1 MKKFNKIVSILLA
14 VLMLFGSFSISAFA
28 AESDVTTTY
37 EYDTKRMTLDY
48 FKGQILSY
56 DETGKAILDGNGK
69 QATLLDPDTQEPII
83 VDTAAER
90 IELMDLRLEKDGYR
104 FYVDNYS
111 GEIAVVNI
119 QTGETLF
126 SNPYDAGSTTSV
138 DTIKAQLLSQI
149 VVKYTDISNNN
160 AENTF
165 YSYTE
170 AAQREQI
177 DIKNIKNG
185 IRVEYSIGRE
195 QAKMLVP
202 MMIEKESFE
211 KNVYGPMVEAMGED
225 SWELQKFMSFYI
237 YQGKD
242 KYEGDALTAAM
253 KKYPILKN
261 MDFYVIDDSAS
272 EIDRARMEQNIK
284 TYAPDYTFDDL
295 DEDHLLTG
303 YESEDENP
311 PLFRMALEYTLGK
324 DGLSVR
330 LPANG
335 IRFNETLYRLTSVD
349 ILPYMGSAANPGAG
363 YTFFPDGSGTLF
375 DFEKIQEAQATTT
388 VTSKV
393 YGQDFAYHTITGK
406 HQEEIRYPVYG
417 IVDSYEVL
425 KETGE
430 EYVAA
435 DYVGVKPEEM
445 PEIATKQRGFVAFI
459 EEGDAM
465 MEITTYHEV
474 RSHKYNAVKVSVY
487 PRPQDTYNVKDAIS
501 VGSNSDWTVV
511 SSRKYTGSYRIK
523 YIMLTPD
530 DVAEAAGLEKSYD
543 CSYVGMAFA
552 YRDYLIENGVLTK
565 LTADDV
571 KKDIPL
577 YIETFGAI
585 PTVEK
590 ILSVPVTVMT
600 PLTSFEDI
608 ATMYDNFASQ
618 GITNINF
625 IMTGYNDG
633 GMYSGVAY
641 DVDFEKNVGGKKGF
655 EKLLDYAK
663 EKDFGVYPDFDFA
676 YHTGNSLFDG
686 VTLKKHLVKT
696 IDDRYSNKQEY
707 SATKQ
712 TYLSFF
718 ELVISSAYMDRF
730 YTHLTK
736 DYLKYEPIGI
746 AVSTL
751 GNSLNSDFDEDEPYN
766 REDSKY
772 FTVEAFKYLDEHYD
786 NIITSEGN
794 AFTWKYVDHITDI
807 ALDSSRYSQAGAS
820 VPFLGIVL
828 HGYVQTAGTP
838 INMEGN
844 IDYSLLK
851 AIENGASLKFVLSY
865 RNTNKLKETGST
877 RGQKDLSE
885 YYSIRYDIWFDDVV
899 SIYTEL
905 NSLLANVQTSA
916 ITDHK
921 FVEGVRVPDADELIS
936 DADAIMA
943 EIAATEKEILDV
955 ANDATRVKLLKARLA
970 ILNNYAAREQ
980 VVKEIAD
987 IDAKLKVVD
996 AVMEDGT
1003 VVAVDR
1009 IEHLKNLLEIYAT
1022 KKAELDEL
1030 NVQMEE
1036 LQKDAEKNATAI
1048 TDLQKTI
1055 NSKNREVTKA
1065 VDNIKKP
1072 VNEAYT
1078 HVNNILK
1085 KIDAFALLAEET
1097 AASYEILAEDG
1108 STRTELLAEL
1118 KTLADEYV
1126 AMYDDVKD
1134 LRAESIEYAAT
1145 TIFDTI
1151 GGVIESIAKYEE
1163 PVEEEIVEEEVEE
1176 EAKGDSKYDSDDN
1189 KIAYVEYENGV
1200 AFLLNFNNY
1209 AVRTEFN
1216 GTIYTISAYD
1226 YLVIGSAN

>member
-1 MKKFNKIVSILLA
+1 MKKFNKIVSLLLA
-14 VLMLFGSFSISAFA
+14 VLMLFSAFGISTFA
-28 AESDVTTTY
+28 AETDNKPVY
-37 EYDTKRMTLDY
+37 EFNTVKQTLDY
-48 FKGQILSY
+48 FKGQVLAY
-56 DETGKAILDGNGK
+56 DDNGKQILDGNGK
-69 QATLLDPDTQEPII
+69 PTTVNKENSDEPII
-83 VDTAAER
+83 IDTAAKRLEY
-90 IELMDLRLEKDGYR
+90 MDLRLEKDGYR
-104 FYVDNYS
+104 FYVDAYS
-111 GEIAVVNI
+111 GEVAVENI
-119 QTGETLF
+119 RTGQTMF

-138 DTIKAQLLSQI
+138 DSIKAQLLSQI
-149 VVKYTDISNNN
+149 VVKYADLSQNN
-160 AENTF
+160 AENIF

-170 AAQREQI
+170 AAQRGQI

-202 MMIEKESFE
+202 MMIEKSSFE
-211 KNVYGPMVEAMGED
+211 KNIYEPMVEAMGED
-225 SWELQKFMSFYI
+225 SWELAKFMSFYI

-242 KYEGDALTAAM
+242 KYTGDALTAAI

-311 PLFRMALEYTLGK
+311 PLFRMALEYTLNEE
-324 DGLSVR
+324 GLSVR

-335 IRFNETLYRLTSVD
+335 IRFNETLYRLTSID
-349 ILPYMGSAANPGAG
+349 ILPYMGAAANPGAG
-363 YTFFPDGSGTLF
+363 YTFFPDGAGTLF
-375 DFEKIQEAQATTT
+375 DFEKIQETGATTT

-417 IVDSYEVL
+417 VVDTYDVI

-430 EYVAA
+430 EFSAA
-435 DYVGVKPEEM
+435 DYAKAKAEEIPELAE
-445 PEIATKQRGFVAFI
+445 KQRGFVAI
-459 EEGDAM
+459 VEEGDAM

-474 RSHKYNAVKVSVY
+474 RSHKYNTVKVSVY
-487 PRPQDTYNVKDAIS
+487 PRPKDTYNVKDAIS

-523 YIMLTPD
+523 YVMLTPD
-530 DVAEAAGLEKSYD
+530 DVAEEAGLEKSYD

-552 YRDYLIENGVLTK
+552 YRDYLINKGVLTK

-571 KKDIPL
+571 KEDIPL
-577 YIETFGAI
+577 YIETFGTI
-585 PTVEK
+585 PTTEK

-608 ATMYDNFASQ
+608 TTMYDNLSSQ

-625 IMTGYNDG
+625 IMTGYNDK
-633 GMYSGVAY
+633 GMYSGVDY
-641 DVDFEKNVGGKKGF
+641 DVKWEKAVGGKKGF
-655 EKLLDYAK
+655 EELVAYAK
-663 EKDFGVYPDFDFA
+663 EKGFGVYPDFDFV
-676 YHTGNSLFDG
+676 YHTGNTLTDG
-686 VTLKKHLVKT
+686 VSLKKHLVKT
-696 IDDRYSNKQEY
+696 IDDRYANKQEY

-712 TYLSFF
+712 SYLSFF
-718 ELVISSAYMDRF
+718 ELLISPAYMDRF
-730 YTHLTK
+730 YQHLTE
-736 DYLKYEPIGI
+736 KYMKYDPIGI
-746 AVSTL
+746 SISTL

-766 REDSKY
+766 REDSKF
-772 FTVEAFKYLDEHYD
+772 FTVEALTYLDEKYD

-828 HGYVQTAGTP
+828 HGYIQTAGTP

-844 IDYSLLK
+844 IDYALLK
-851 AIENGASLKFVLSY
+851 AIENGASLKFILSY
-865 RNTNKLKETGST
+865 RNTNKLKNTGTSNDKT
-877 RGQKDLSE
+877 QRDLST

-905 NSLLANVQTSA
+905 NSLLADVQTAA
-916 ITDHK
+916 ISDHK

-936 DADAIMA
+936 DAQALMA
-943 EIAATEKEILDV
+943 EIAAKEQEILDT

-970 ILNNYAAREQ
+970 ILNNYYAKDVAIEDIKSIDTKLYQYETNVNGAA
-980 VVKEIAD
+980 VF
-987 IDAKLKVVD
+987 
-996 AVMEDGT
+996 
-1003 VVAVDR
+1003 VDR
-1009 IEHLKNLLEIYAT
+1009 VEQLNTFIEVYNTNVAELEAL
-1022 KKAELDEL
+1022 KAELAEL
-1030 NVQMEE
+1030 E
-1036 LQKDAEKNATAI
+1036 KDAENNASEITAKNKEI
-1048 TDLQKTI
+1048 T
-1055 NSKNREVTKA
+1055 SKNRDVTKA
-1065 VDNIKKP
+1065 TDNIRKL

-1078 HVNNILK
+1078 HTNNIVK
-1085 KIDAFALLAEET
+1085 KTDALEILIKEAREA
-1097 AASYEILAEDG
+1097 YEILAEDG
-1108 STRTELLAEL
+1108 STRAELLEEL
-1118 KTLADEYV
+1118 KTLVEEFEAMFAEVAPMKANAVEYCQETLF
-1126 AMYDDVKD
+1126 D
-1134 LRAESIEYAAT
+1134 
-1145 TIFDTI
+1145 IFGEVVT
-1151 GGVIESIAKYEE
+1151 SLKKYEV
-1163 PVEEEIVEEEVEE
+1163 PVVEEIVEEEVVVEE
-1176 EAKGDSKYDSDDN
+1176 SANKYASDDN

-1216 GTIYTISAYD
+1216 GTVYTISAYD

>member
-1 MKKFNKIVSILLA
+1 MKKFNKIVSLLLA
-14 VLMLFGSFSISAFA
+14 VLMLFSAFGISTFA
-28 AESDVTTTY
+28 AETDNKPVY
-37 EYDTKRMTLDY
+37 EFNTVKQTLDY
-48 FKGQILSY
+48 FKGQVLAY
-56 DETGKAILDGNGK
+56 DDNGKQILDGNGK
-69 QATLLDPDTQEPII
+69 PTTVNKENSDQPIVI
-83 VDTAAER
+83 DTAAKRLEY
-90 IELMDLRLEKDGYR
+90 MDLRLEKDGYR
-104 FYVDNYS
+104 FYVDAYS
-111 GEIAVVNI
+111 GEVAVENI
-119 QTGETLF
+119 RTGQTMF

-138 DTIKAQLLSQI
+138 DSIKAQLLSQI
-149 VVKYTDISNNN
+149 VVKYADLSQNN
-160 AENTF
+160 AENIF

-170 AAQREQI
+170 AAQRGQI

-202 MMIEKESFE
+202 MMIEKSSFE
-211 KNVYGPMVEAMGED
+211 KNIYEPMVEAMGED
-225 SWELQKFMSFYI
+225 SWELAKFMSFYI

-242 KYEGDALTAAM
+242 KYTGDALTAAI

-311 PLFRMALEYTLGK
+311 PLFRMALEYTLNEE
-324 DGLSVR
+324 GLSVR

-335 IRFNETLYRLTSVD
+335 IRFNETLYRLTSID
-349 ILPYMGSAANPGAG
+349 ILPYMGAAANPGAG
-363 YTFFPDGSGTLF
+363 YTFFPDGAGTLF
-375 DFEKIQEAQATTT
+375 DFEKIQETGATTT

-417 IVDSYEVL
+417 VVDTYDII

-430 EYVAA
+430 EFSAA
-435 DYVGVKPEEM
+435 DHAKAKAEEIPELAE
-445 PEIATKQRGFVAFI
+445 KQRGFVAI
-459 EEGDAM
+459 VEEGDAM

-474 RSHKYNAVKVSVY
+474 RSHKYNTVKVSVF
-487 PRPQDTYNVKDAIS
+487 PRPKDTYNVKDAIS

-523 YIMLTPD
+523 YVMLTPD
-530 DVAEAAGLEKSYD
+530 DVAEEAGLEKSYD

-552 YRDYLIENGVLTK
+552 YRDYLINKGVLTK

-571 KKDIPL
+571 KEDIPL
-577 YIETFGAI
+577 YIETFGTI
-585 PTVEK
+585 PTTEK

-608 ATMYDNFASQ
+608 TTMYDNLSSQ

-625 IMTGYNDG
+625 IMTGYNDK
-633 GMYSGVAY
+633 GMYSGVDY
-641 DVDFEKNVGGKKGF
+641 DVKWEKAVGGKKGF
-655 EKLLDYAK
+655 EELVAYAK
-663 EKDFGVYPDFDFA
+663 EKGFGVYPDFDFV
-676 YHTGNSLFDG
+676 YHTGNTLTDG
-686 VTLKKHLVKT
+686 VSLKKHLVKT
-696 IDDRYSNKQEY
+696 IDDRYANKQEY

-712 TYLSFF
+712 SYLSFF
-718 ELVISSAYMDRF
+718 ELLISPAYMDRF
-730 YTHLTK
+730 YQHLTE
-736 DYLKYEPIGI
+736 KYMKYDPIGI
-746 AVSTL
+746 SISTL

-766 REDSKY
+766 REDSKF
-772 FTVEAFKYLDEHYD
+772 FTVEALTYLDEKYD

-844 IDYSLLK
+844 IDYALLK
-851 AIENGASLKFVLSY
+851 AIENGASLKFILSY
-865 RNTNKLKETGST
+865 RNTNKLKNTGTSNDKT
-877 RGQKDLSE
+877 QRDLST

-905 NSLLANVQTSA
+905 NSLLADVQTAA
-916 ITDHK
+916 ISDHK

-936 DADAIMA
+936 DAQALMA
-943 EIAATEKEILDV
+943 EIAAKEQEILDT

-970 ILNNYAAREQ
+970 ILNNYYAKDVAIEDIKSIDTKLYQYETNVNGAA
-980 VVKEIAD
+980 VF
-987 IDAKLKVVD
+987 
-996 AVMEDGT
+996 
-1003 VVAVDR
+1003 VDR
-1009 IEHLKNLLEIYAT
+1009 VEQLNTFIEVYNTNVAELEAL
-1022 KKAELDEL
+1022 KAELAEL
-1030 NVQMEE
+1030 E
-1036 LQKDAEKNATAI
+1036 KDAENNASEITAKNKEI
-1048 TDLQKTI
+1048 T
-1055 NSKNREVTKA
+1055 SKNRDVTKA
-1065 VDNIKKP
+1065 TDNIRKL

-1078 HVNNILK
+1078 HTNNIVK
-1085 KIDAFALLAEET
+1085 KTDALEILIKEAREA
-1097 AASYEILAEDG
+1097 YEILAEDG
-1108 STRTELLAEL
+1108 STRAELLEEL
-1118 KTLADEYV
+1118 KTLVEEFEAMFAEVAPMKANAVEYCQETLF
-1126 AMYDDVKD
+1126 D
-1134 LRAESIEYAAT
+1134 
-1145 TIFDTI
+1145 IFGEVVT
-1151 GGVIESIAKYEE
+1151 SLKKYEV
-1163 PVEEEIVEEEVEE
+1163 PVVEEIVEEEVVVEE
-1176 EAKGDSKYDSDDN
+1176 SANKYASDDN

-1216 GTIYTISAYD
+1216 GTVYTISAYD

>member
-1 MKKFNKIVSILLA
+1 MKKFNKIVSLLLA
-14 VLMLFGSFSISAFA
+14 VLMLFSAFGISTFA
-28 AESDVTTTY
+28 AETDNKPVY
-37 EYDTKRMTLDY
+37 EFNTVKQTLDY
-48 FKGQILSY
+48 FKGQVLAY
-56 DETGKAILDGNGK
+56 DDNGKQILDGNGK
-69 QATLLDPDTQEPII
+69 PTTVNKENSDEPII
-83 VDTAAER
+83 IDTAAKRLEY
-90 IELMDLRLEKDGYR
+90 MDLRLEKDGYR
-104 FYVDNYS
+104 FYVDAYS
-111 GEIAVVNI
+111 GEVAVENI
-119 QTGETLF
+119 RTGQTMF

-138 DTIKAQLLSQI
+138 DSIKAQLLSQI
-149 VVKYTDISNNN
+149 VVKYADLSQNN
-160 AENTF
+160 AENIF

-170 AAQREQI
+170 AAQRGQI

-202 MMIEKESFE
+202 MMIEKSSFE
-211 KNVYGPMVEAMGED
+211 KNIYEPMVEAMGED
-225 SWELQKFMSFYI
+225 SWELAKFMSFYI

-242 KYEGDALTAAM
+242 KYTGDALTAAI

-311 PLFRMALEYTLGK
+311 PLFRMALEYTLNEE
-324 DGLSVR
+324 GLSVR

-335 IRFNETLYRLTSVD
+335 IRFNETLYRLTSID
-349 ILPYMGSAANPGAG
+349 ILPYMGAAANPGAG
-363 YTFFPDGSGTLF
+363 YTFFPDGAGTLF
-375 DFEKIQEAQATTT
+375 DFEKIQETGATTT

-417 IVDSYEVL
+417 VVDTYDVI

-430 EYVAA
+430 EFSAA
-435 DYVGVKPEEM
+435 DYAKAKAEEIPELAE
-445 PEIATKQRGFVAFI
+445 KQRGFVAI
-459 EEGDAM
+459 VEEGDAM

-474 RSHKYNAVKVSVY
+474 RSHKYNTVKVSVY
-487 PRPQDTYNVKDAIS
+487 PRPKDTYNVKDAIS

-523 YIMLTPD
+523 YVMLTPD
-530 DVAEAAGLEKSYD
+530 DVAEEAGLEKSYD

-552 YRDYLIENGVLTK
+552 YRDYLINKGVLTK

-571 KKDIPL
+571 KEDIPL
-577 YIETFGAI
+577 YIETFGTI
-585 PTVEK
+585 PTTEK

-608 ATMYDNFASQ
+608 TTMYDNLSSQ

-625 IMTGYNDG
+625 IMTGYNDK
-633 GMYSGVAY
+633 GMYSGVDY
-641 DVDFEKNVGGKKGF
+641 DVKWEKAVGGKKGF
-655 EKLLDYAK
+655 EELVAYAK
-663 EKDFGVYPDFDFA
+663 EKGFGVYPDFDFV
-676 YHTGNSLFDG
+676 YHTGNTLTDG
-686 VTLKKHLVKT
+686 VSLKKHLVKT
-696 IDDRYSNKQEY
+696 IDDRYANKQEY

-712 TYLSFF
+712 SYLSFF
-718 ELVISSAYMDRF
+718 ELLISPAYMDRF
-730 YTHLTK
+730 YQHLTE
-736 DYLKYEPIGI
+736 KYMKYDPIGI
-746 AVSTL
+746 SISTL

-766 REDSKY
+766 REDSKF
-772 FTVEAFKYLDEHYD
+772 FTVEALTYLDEKYD

-828 HGYVQTAGTP
+828 HGYIQTAGTP

-844 IDYSLLK
+844 IDYALLK
-851 AIENGASLKFVLSY
+851 AIENGASLKFILSY
-865 RNTNKLKETGST
+865 RNTNKLKNTGTSNDKT
-877 RGQKDLSE
+877 QRDLST

-905 NSLLANVQTSA
+905 NSLLADVQTAA
-916 ITDHK
+916 ISDHK

-936 DADAIMA
+936 DAQALMA
-943 EIAATEKEILDV
+943 EIAAKEQEILDT

-970 ILNNYAAREQ
+970 ILNNYYAKDVAIEDIKSIDTKLYQYETNVNGAA
-980 VVKEIAD
+980 VF
-987 IDAKLKVVD
+987 
-996 AVMEDGT
+996 
-1003 VVAVDR
+1003 VDR
-1009 IEHLKNLLEIYAT
+1009 VEQLNTFIEVYNTNVAELET
-1022 KKAELDEL
+1022 LKAELAEL
-1030 NVQMEE
+1030 E
-1036 LQKDAEKNATAI
+1036 KDAENNASEITAKNKEI
-1048 TDLQKTI
+1048 T
-1055 NSKNREVTKA
+1055 SKNRDVTKA
-1065 VDNIKKP
+1065 TDNIRKL

-1078 HVNNILK
+1078 HTNNIVK
-1085 KIDAFALLAEET
+1085 KTDALEILIKEAREA
-1097 AASYEILAEDG
+1097 YEILAEDG
-1108 STRTELLAEL
+1108 STRAELLEEL
-1118 KTLADEYV
+1118 KTLVEEFEAMFAEVAPMKANAVEYCQETLF
-1126 AMYDDVKD
+1126 D
-1134 LRAESIEYAAT
+1134 
-1145 TIFDTI
+1145 IFGEVVT
-1151 GGVIESIAKYEE
+1151 SLKKYEV
-1163 PVEEEIVEEEVEE
+1163 PVVEEIVEEEVVVEE
-1176 EAKGDSKYDSDDN
+1176 SANKYASDDN

-1216 GTIYTISAYD
+1216 GTVYTISAYD

>member
-1 MKKFNKIVSILLA
+1 MKKFNKIVSLLLA
-14 VLMLFGSFSISAFA
+14 VLMLFSAFGISTFA
-28 AESDVTTTY
+28 AETDNKPVY
-37 EYDTKRMTLDY
+37 EFNTVKQTLDY
-48 FKGQILSY
+48 FKGQVLAY
-56 DETGKAILDGNGK
+56 DDNGKQILDGNGK
-69 QATLLDPDTQEPII
+69 PTTVNKENSDEPII
-83 VDTAAER
+83 IDTAAKRLEY
-90 IELMDLRLEKDGYR
+90 MDLRLEKDGYR
-104 FYVDNYS
+104 FYVDAYS
-111 GEIAVVNI
+111 GEVAVENI
-119 QTGETLF
+119 RTGQTMF

-138 DTIKAQLLSQI
+138 DSIKAQLLSQI
-149 VVKYTDISNNN
+149 VVKYEDLSQNN
-160 AENTF
+160 AENIF

-170 AAQREQI
+170 AAQRGQI

-202 MMIEKESFE
+202 MMIEKSSFE
-211 KNVYGPMVEAMGED
+211 KNIYEPMVEAMGED
-225 SWELQKFMSFYI
+225 SWELAKFMSFYI

-242 KYEGDALTAAM
+242 KYTGDALTAAI

-311 PLFRMALEYTLGK
+311 PLFRMALEYTLNEE
-324 DGLSVR
+324 GLSVR

-335 IRFNETLYRLTSVD
+335 IRFNETLYRLSSID

-363 YTFFPDGSGTLF
+363 YTFFPDGAGTLF
-375 DFEKIQEAQATTT
+375 DFEKIQETGATTT

-417 IVDSYEVL
+417 VVDTYDII

-430 EYVAA
+430 EFSAA
-435 DYVGVKPEEM
+435 DHAKAKAEEIPELAE
-445 PEIATKQRGFVAFI
+445 KQRGFVAI
-459 EEGDAM
+459 VEEGDAM

-474 RSHKYNAVKVSVY
+474 RSHKYNTVKVSVF
-487 PRPQDTYNVKDAIS
+487 PRPKDTYNVKDAIS

-523 YIMLTPD
+523 YVMLTPD
-530 DVAEAAGLEKSYD
+530 DVAEEAGLEKSYD

-552 YRDYLIENGVLTK
+552 YRDYLINKGVLTK

-571 KKDIPL
+571 KEDIPL
-577 YIETFGAI
+577 YIETFGTI
-585 PTVEK
+585 PTTEK

-608 ATMYDNFASQ
+608 TTMYDNLSSQ

-625 IMTGYNDG
+625 IMTGYNDK
-633 GMYSGVAY
+633 GMYSGVDY
-641 DVDFEKNVGGKKGF
+641 DVKWEKAVGGKKGF
-655 EKLLDYAK
+655 EELVAYAK
-663 EKDFGVYPDFDFA
+663 EKGFGVYPDFDFV
-676 YHTGNSLFDG
+676 YHTGNTLTDG
-686 VTLKKHLVKT
+686 VSLKKHLVKT
-696 IDDRYSNKQEY
+696 IDDRYANKQEY

-712 TYLSFF
+712 SYLSFF
-718 ELVISSAYMDRF
+718 ELLISPAYMDRF
-730 YTHLTK
+730 YQHLTE
-736 DYLKYEPIGI
+736 KYMKYDPIGI
-746 AVSTL
+746 SISTL

-766 REDSKY
+766 REDSKF
-772 FTVEAFKYLDEHYD
+772 FTVEALTYLDEKYD

-828 HGYVQTAGTP
+828 HGYIQTAGTP

-844 IDYSLLK
+844 IDYALLK
-851 AIENGASLKFVLSY
+851 AIENGASLKFILSY
-865 RNTNKLKETGST
+865 RNTNKLKNTGTSNDKT
-877 RGQKDLSE
+877 QRDLST

-905 NSLLANVQTSA
+905 NSLLADVQTAA
-916 ITDHK
+916 ISDHK

-936 DADAIMA
+936 DAQALMA
-943 EIAATEKEILDV
+943 EIAAKEQEILDT

-970 ILNNYAAREQ
+970 ILNNYYAKDVAIEDIKSIDTKLYQYETNVNGAA
-980 VVKEIAD
+980 VF
-987 IDAKLKVVD
+987 
-996 AVMEDGT
+996 
-1003 VVAVDR
+1003 VDR
-1009 IEHLKNLLEIYAT
+1009 VEQLNTFIEVYNTNVAELEAL
-1022 KKAELDEL
+1022 KAELAEL
-1030 NVQMEE
+1030 E
-1036 LQKDAEKNATAI
+1036 KDAENNASEITAKNKEI
-1048 TDLQKTI
+1048 T
-1055 NSKNREVTKA
+1055 SKNRDVTKA
-1065 VDNIKKP
+1065 TDNIRKL

-1078 HVNNILK
+1078 HTNNIVK
-1085 KIDAFALLAEET
+1085 KTDALEILIKEAREA
-1097 AASYEILAEDG
+1097 YEILAEDG
-1108 STRTELLAEL
+1108 STRAELLEEL
-1118 KTLADEYV
+1118 KTLVEEFEAMFAEVAPMKANAVEYCQETLF
-1126 AMYDDVKD
+1126 D
-1134 LRAESIEYAAT
+1134 
-1145 TIFDTI
+1145 IFGEVVT
-1151 GGVIESIAKYEE
+1151 SLKKYEV
-1163 PVEEEIVEEEVEE
+1163 PVVEEIVEEEVVVEE
-1176 EAKGDSKYDSDDN
+1176 SANKYASDDN

-1216 GTIYTISAYD
+1216 GTVYTISAYD

>member
-1 MKKFNKIVSILLA
+1 MKKFNKIVSLLLA
-14 VLMLFGSFSISAFA
+14 VLMLFSAFGISTFA
-28 AESDVTTTY
+28 AETDNKPVY
-37 EYDTKRMTLDY
+37 EFNTVKQTLDY
-48 FKGQILSY
+48 FKGQVLAY
-56 DETGKAILDGNGK
+56 DNNGKQILDGNGK
-69 QATLLDPDTQEPII
+69 PTTVNKENSDQPIVI
-83 VDTAAER
+83 DTAAKRLEY
-90 IELMDLRLEKDGYR
+90 MDLRLEKDGYR
-104 FYVDNYS
+104 FYVDAYS
-111 GEIAVVNI
+111 GEVAVENI
-119 QTGETLF
+119 RTGQTMF

-138 DTIKAQLLSQI
+138 DSIKAQLLSQI
-149 VVKYTDISNNN
+149 VVKYADLSQNN
-160 AENTF
+160 AENIF

-170 AAQREQI
+170 AAQRGQI

-202 MMIEKESFE
+202 MMIEKSSFE
-211 KNVYGPMVEAMGED
+211 KNIYEPMVEAMGED
-225 SWELQKFMSFYI
+225 SWELAKFMSFYI

-242 KYEGDALTAAM
+242 KYTGDALAAAI

-311 PLFRMALEYTLGK
+311 PLFRMALEYTLNE

-335 IRFNETLYRLTSVD
+335 IRFNETLYRLTSID
-349 ILPYMGSAANPGAG
+349 ILPYMGAAANPGAG
-363 YTFFPDGSGTLF
+363 YTFFPDGAGTLF
-375 DFEKIQEAQATTT
+375 DFEKIQETGATTT

-417 IVDSYEVL
+417 VVDTYDII

-430 EYVAA
+430 EFSAA
-435 DYVGVKPEEM
+435 DYAKAKAEEIPELAE
-445 PEIATKQRGFVAFI
+445 KQRGFVAI
-459 EEGDAM
+459 VEEGDAM

-474 RSHKYNAVKVSVY
+474 RSHKYNTVKVSVY
-487 PRPQDTYNVKDAIS
+487 PRPKDTYNVKDAIS

-523 YIMLTPD
+523 YVMLTPD
-530 DVAEAAGLEKSYD
+530 DVAEEAGLEKSYD

-552 YRDYLIENGVLTK
+552 YRDYLINKGVLTK

-571 KKDIPL
+571 KEDIPL
-577 YIETFGAI
+577 YIETFGTI
-585 PTVEK
+585 PTTEK

-608 ATMYDNFASQ
+608 TTMYDNLSSQ

-625 IMTGYNDG
+625 IMTGYNDK
-633 GMYSGVAY
+633 GMYSGVDY
-641 DVDFEKNVGGKKGF
+641 DVKWEKAVGGKKGF
-655 EKLLDYAK
+655 EELVAYAK
-663 EKDFGVYPDFDFA
+663 EKGFGVYPDFDFV
-676 YHTGNSLFDG
+676 YHTGNTLTDG
-686 VTLKKHLVKT
+686 VSLKKHLVKT
-696 IDDRYSNKQEY
+696 IDDRYANKQEY

-712 TYLSFF
+712 SYLSFF
-718 ELVISSAYMDRF
+718 ELLISPAYMDRF
-730 YTHLTK
+730 YQHLTE
-736 DYLKYEPIGI
+736 KYMKYDPIGI
-746 AVSTL
+746 SISTL

-766 REDSKY
+766 REDSKF
-772 FTVEAFKYLDEHYD
+772 FTVEALTYLDEKYD

-844 IDYSLLK
+844 IDYALLK
-851 AIENGASLKFVLSY
+851 AIENGASLKFILSY
-865 RNTNKLKETGST
+865 RNTNKLKNTGTSNDKT
-877 RGQKDLSE
+877 QRDLST

-905 NSLLANVQTSA
+905 NSLLADVQTAA
-916 ITDHK
+916 ISDHK

-936 DADAIMA
+936 DAQALMA
-943 EIAATEKEILDV
+943 EIAAKEQEILDT

-970 ILNNYAAREQ
+970 ILNNYYAKDVAIEDIKSIDTKLYKYETNVNGAA
-980 VVKEIAD
+980 VF
-987 IDAKLKVVD
+987 
-996 AVMEDGT
+996 
-1003 VVAVDR
+1003 VDR
-1009 IEHLKNLLEIYAT
+1009 VEQLNTFIEVYNTNVAELET
-1022 KKAELDEL
+1022 LKAELAEL
-1030 NVQMEE
+1030 E
-1036 LQKDAEKNATAI
+1036 KDAENNASAI
-1048 TDLQKTI
+1048 TAKNKEIT
-1055 NSKNREVTKA
+1055 SKNRDVTKA
-1065 VDNIKKP
+1065 TDNIRKL

-1078 HVNNILK
+1078 HTNNIVK
-1085 KIDAFALLAEET
+1085 KIDALEILVKEAREA
-1097 AASYEILAEDG
+1097 YEILAEDG
-1108 STRTELLAEL
+1108 STRAELLEEL
-1118 KTLADEYV
+1118 KTLVEEFEAMFAEVAPMKANAVEYCQETLF
-1126 AMYDDVKD
+1126 D
-1134 LRAESIEYAAT
+1134 
-1145 TIFDTI
+1145 IFGEVVT
-1151 GGVIESIAKYEE
+1151 SLKKYEV
-1163 PVEEEIVEEEVEE
+1163 PVVEEIVEEEVVVEE
-1176 EAKGDSKYDSDDN
+1176 SANKYASDDN

-1216 GTIYTISAYD
+1216 GTVYTISAYD